1 MLYCDY
7 RFAIPEVSKVNTT
20 IVISNCPITTIHTD
34 PVITLCFQIISM
46 CQCVCV
52 CVCVCV
58 FLGKGRRGTPHMH
71 GHKESNT
78 DLNLKILTSEWDSN
92 PRPHEY

>member
-1 MLYCDY
+1 
-7 RFAIPEVSKVNTT
+7 
-20 IVISNCPITTIHTD
+20 
-34 PVITLCFQIISM
+34 M
-46 CQCVCV
+46 CVFLGKGKGVCVCGVCV

-58 FLGKGRRGTPHMH
+58 FLIKFNHLYLAGCVFFGKGKGGEHPICTDTRSY
-71 GHKESNT
+71 K